1 MSSNGCSSTLFKS
14 LQEMCLKLQQFSQ
27 HPGHQE
33 AECVVVCI
41 LSHGE
46 EGYIFGADGKKFE
59 LDAIFELFDNTS
71 CRSLLGKPKIFIIQA
86 CRGGTFS
93 AHSRKFT

>member
-1 MSSNGCSSTLFKS
+1 MNVQTLTTCF
-14 LQEMCLKLQQFSQ
+14 QEMCLKLQQFSQ
-27 HPGHQE
+27 HPGHQS
-33 AECVVVCI
+33 AESMVVCI

-71 CRSLLGKPKIFIIQA
+71 CQQLLGKPKVFIIQA
-86 CRGGTFS
+86 CRGGM
-93 AHSRKFT
+93 